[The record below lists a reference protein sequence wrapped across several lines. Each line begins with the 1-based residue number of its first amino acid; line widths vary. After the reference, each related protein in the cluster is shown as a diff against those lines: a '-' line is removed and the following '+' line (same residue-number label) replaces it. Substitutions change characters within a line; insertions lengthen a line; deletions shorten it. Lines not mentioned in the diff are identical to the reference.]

1 MERYIGLDVHAES
14 CTIAVL
20 GPSGKRLRSLV
31 VETNGAALVEAIK
44 GIAGQRHVCLEE
56 GTQSAWLHELLSPHV
71 IEIVVMVPPKS
82 RGSKDDLRDAWAC
95 AEALRTGATGCRVY
109 KAPEHLTA
117 LRNAVRAY
125 GFAVRDVTRAKN
137 RLKSVFLS
145 RGIVAN
151 GVIYDA
157 DRREKWLKKLPPA
170 HRRLAEWLGRQLDEL
185 QSLREEAHGWL
196 GKEAR
201 THPIVRT
208 LSTAPGLGPIR
219 TAQLVAIVVTPNR
232 FRTSRQF
239 WSYSGLSIV
248 TRSSANWKR
257 DGAGKW
263 VRVEQQQTLGLT
275 RKRHP
280 LLKAVFKGAATTVIE
295 LMPKTPLHE
304 DYQRMLASGR
314 KPNLAKLTLSRRIAA
329 IVLSMWKNEEEYDPK
344 RHGAVTVKA

>member
-1 MERYIGLDVHAES
+1 MERYIGLDVHAQS
-14 CTIAVL
+14 CTIGVI

-31 VETNGAALVEAIK
+31 VETNGSAIVEAIQ
-44 GIAGQRHVCLEE
+44 GISGQRHVCVEE
-56 GTQSAWLHELLSPHV
+56 GTQSAWLHEILRPHV
-71 IEIVVMVPPKS
+71 SEIVVMVPPKS
-82 RGSKDDLRDAWAC
+82 SGPKDDLRDAWAC
-95 AEALRTGATGCRVY
+95 AEALRTGATGPRVY

-145 RGIVAN
+145 RGIVAES
-151 GVIYDA
+151 VVYDA

-257 DGAGKW
+257 AGSGKL

-304 DYQRMLASGR
+304 EYQRMLASGR

-344 RHGAVTVKA
+344 RHAAVTVQA